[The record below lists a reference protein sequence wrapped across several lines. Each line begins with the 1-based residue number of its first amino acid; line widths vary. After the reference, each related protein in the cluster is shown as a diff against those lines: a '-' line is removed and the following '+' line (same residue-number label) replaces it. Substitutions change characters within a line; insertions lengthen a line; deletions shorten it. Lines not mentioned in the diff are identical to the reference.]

1 MLWKFIVIGKP
12 ALRYAAAGVAEYL
25 PRLQRYTRAE
35 IEYLKDGT
43 PAEVEARF
51 DRAAADSLRV
61 VMDERGESLTTR
73 ELLHRVDQ
81 WELRGTK
88 KISVCIGGASGHS
101 QNVRQSADLVLC
113 LGKFTLQH
121 ELALLVLLEQIYRVY
136 TLKNGEPYHRD

>member
-1 MLWKFIVIGKP
+1 MQWKFIVVGKP

-35 IEYLKDGT
+35 IEYLKDGS
-43 PAEVEARF
+43 PAEMDARF
-51 DRAAADSLRV
+51 DRSAAESLRI

-73 ELLHRVDQ
+73 ELLSRVEQ
-81 WELRGTK
+81 WEIRGTK
-88 KISVCIGGASGHS
+88 KVSVCIGGASGHS
-101 QNVRQSADLVLC
+101 PAMRQQADLVLC
-113 LGKFTLQH
+113 LGKLTLQH